1 MAITKKDV
9 DYIARLAKLKFSE
22 EEKERF
28 TSQLAKIVGYIQKL
42 NELNTEGVEPTAH
55 VLPLKNVTRPD
66 EVRPSLDRAVILEL
80 APRSGEGFI
89 KVPQVIE

>member
-9 DYIARLAKLKFSE
+9 EYVARLARLKLSE
-22 EEKERF
+22 AEKEQF
-28 TSQLAKIVGYIQKL
+28 TSQLGRIVGYVEKL

-55 VLPLKNVTRPD
+55 ILPMKNVTRPD
-66 EVRPSLDRAVILEL
+66 ETRSCIDRETIIKL
-80 APRSGEGFI
+80 APKTAEGFI